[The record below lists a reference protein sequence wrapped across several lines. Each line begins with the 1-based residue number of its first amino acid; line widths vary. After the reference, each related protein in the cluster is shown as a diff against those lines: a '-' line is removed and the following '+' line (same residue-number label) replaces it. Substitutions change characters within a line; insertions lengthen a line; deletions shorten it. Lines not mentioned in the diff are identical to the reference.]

1 MENLN
6 FKEKN
11 MPSQEDL
18 DRISLDYEDEFEEE
32 SSREKSLEN
41 LINRIQELDKLY
53 KEEIKKIREE
63 VKDE

>member
-1 MENLN
+1 
-6 FKEKN
+6 

-41 LINRIQELDKLY
+41 LINSIKKLDKLY